1 MLLDLD
7 INQYWDF
14 SHPLPPAPKYMQ
26 RDSCW
31 KLLYKLI
38 HGKNEK
44 NKSPLASCK
53 KLEAMFCCAS
63 QGVLLLD
70 TQGSVLGD
78 EYLKA

>member
-7 INQYWDF
+7 INQYLDF
-14 SHPLPPAPKYMQ
+14 SHPSPPKYMQ
-26 RDSCW
+26 TDSCW

-44 NKSPLASCK
+44 NKSPLVSYK
-53 KLEAMFCCAS
+53 KSEALFSCAS
-63 QGVLLLD
+63 QGVLLLN